1 MSSLS
6 PTNPSTTALS
16 VRPGRPLTGAI
27 RVDGSKNAA
36 LPLIAAAAV
45 TSRTVHVERIPRS
58 TDVQVMLALLREMGH
73 VVTKPV
79 SSSDDLQPLEA
90 DKVDV
95 TAPSH
100 PNHVPD
106 LRAAATIRASYYLV
120 PVLLQAS
127 GRASMP
133 WPGGCSIGD
142 RGMDQHFKVYEQFGD
157 KVRVRED
164 GYEIRRA
171 SGPVGRVTVDL
182 PFRSRGASVAAVLR
196 AAVADCPL
204 TLRNPNT
211 SPEFSTVLAALGT
224 AGWEVSPGTELIH
237 LTPPA
242 TRPGAPL
249 TWEIPGD
256 KIEAATLACAVAATG
271 GRGLI
276 EGIVGADV
284 GPVVAALRGLG
295 ILVESQAEAMY
306 VQADPRTF
314 TGRPLRAVASLDPA
328 GLDADFEP
336 PLMALALGMPGAH
349 LFSDAINPG
358 RHGNLLAQLGR
369 LGATI
374 EPLTPTEC
382 RLTGPQRLT
391 GATVDATDIRTGSA
405 LLIAALTAHGTT
417 VLRGLNQLRRGH
429 ADLPAKL
436 RSLGADIT
444 EVSR

>member
-1 MSSLS
+1 M
-6 PTNPSTTALS
+6 
-16 VRPGRPLTGAI
+16 
-27 RVDGSKNAA
+27 DGSKNAA

-45 TSRTVHVERIPRS
+45 VGRTVRIERIPRS
-58 TDVQVMLALLREMGH
+58 TDVQVMLTLLQEMGY
-73 VVTKPV
+73 VLTNPA
-79 SSSDDLQPLEA
+79 SCSDDLQPLEA

-100 PNHVPD
+100 PTYAPD
-106 LRAAATIRASYYLV
+106 LRAASTIRASYYLT
-120 PVLLQAS
+120 PALLQAS

-157 KVRVRED
+157 KVLIRED

-171 SGPVGRVTVDL
+171 TGPADRVTVDL

-196 AAVADCPL
+196 AVVAACPL

-211 SPEFSTVLAALGT
+211 SPEFSAVLAALGT
-224 AGWEVSPGTELIH
+224 AGWEVRPGTDLIS
-237 LTPPA
+237 LTPPV
-242 TRPGAPL
+242 TRPDTPL
-249 TWEIPGD
+249 AWEIPGD

-271 GRGLI
+271 GRARI
-276 EGIVGADV
+276 EGVVGADV
-284 GPVVAALRGLG
+284 GPMVAVLRGLG
-295 ILVESQAEAMY
+295 ILVESQADALH
-306 VQADPRTF
+306 VNAAPRTF

-336 PLMALALGMPGAH
+336 PLMALALGMPGTH

-382 RLTGPQRLT
+382 RLTGPQQLT
-391 GATVDATDIRTGSA
+391 GATVEATDIRTGSA

-417 VLRGLNQLRRGH
+417 VLRGLDQLRRGH

-444 EVSR
+444 EVSP